1 MSFPNFTRLDRLAL
15 SSWAMAAMMVTMNSD
30 SPSTLRELLTKMHS
44 MPRAFS
50 LRMLSRESTVFR
62 AKREMSLTTTSS
74 NSPRSAS
81 RSIWRK
87 PSRFFSH
94 LPEIPWSA

>member
-1 MSFPNFTRLDRLAL
+1 MRGGTLPFREVMSFPNFTRLDRLAL

-62 AKREMSLTTTSS
+62 AKREMDFVMTMSMF
-74 NSPRSAS
+74 PARHSAS
-81 RSIWRK
+81 RV
-87 PSRFFSH
+87 
-94 LPEIPWSA
+94 